1 MWSWDHVVMW
11 LCGSVV
17 IWLCGHV
24 VCGHMIVWLC
34 GGVVMWSC
42 GHVVIAY
49 SLDLTFAVAG
59 FCSNDAKAKPLCP
72 VQWHHS
78 HKRDFHQLLLY
89 GFFSFSRIK
98 CINKNPPS
106 PRGSWDFL
114 LQMGKNPVQR
124 LLGNAALLPTHLGK
138 HCEPCCLHIHEGL
151 CASCIF
157 IKDMD
162 TSQCWRLE
170 EETSLEGFPPSFCA

>member
-1 MWSWDHVVMW
+1 MW

-72 VQWHHS
+72 VQ
-78 HKRDFHQLLLY
+78 
-89 GFFSFSRIK
+89 
-98 CINKNPPS
+98 
-106 PRGSWDFL
+106 
-114 LQMGKNPVQR
+114 
-124 LLGNAALLPTHLGK
+124 
-138 HCEPCCLHIHEGL
+138 
-151 CASCIF
+151 
-157 IKDMD
+157 
-162 TSQCWRLE
+162 
-170 EETSLEGFPPSFCA
+170 